1 MLHISMK
8 FLLNESDQIHIF
20 LDWAKLKGSEEFWQL
35 DISKKK
41 FNYRQDAI
49 ETKNFFLQF
58 LSQCVHQSELGTSS
72 VAQYY
77 SWCSGDWLVV
87 HESLLKCNVLSWGE
101 AEGAVPG
108 ASSRRRPKISSLDK
122 LHFLFPHTQQHPAT
136 GSSCRAKIEMDM
148 ALNQVVLGGSTFWGC
163 VVLQLCMY
171 QERGTSDFLNPFYFI
186 LKVAR
191 SS

>member
-1 MLHISMK
+1 MK
-8 FLLNESDQIHIF
+8 VTKFMVLWTELS
-20 LDWAKLKGSEEFWQL
+20 WAKLKGSEEFWQL

-41 FNYRQDAI
+41 SNYRQDAI
-49 ETKNFFLQF
+49 ETKKIFLQF

-72 VAQYY
+72 IAQYY

-171 QERGTSDFLNPFYFI
+171 KERGTYFWFFKPLQIRNQFL
-186 LKVAR
+186 
-191 SS
+191 

>member
-1 MLHISMK
+1 M
-8 FLLNESDQIHIF
+8 
-20 LDWAKLKGSEEFWQL
+20 
-35 DISKKK
+35 
-41 FNYRQDAI
+41 
-49 ETKNFFLQF
+49 
-58 LSQCVHQSELGTSS
+58 HQSELGTSS

-171 QERGTSDFLNPFYFI
+171 LLFYFKSSQII
-186 LKVAR
+186 LKVSRIIFFLPFSRLLSVQPKHEKNYSNKLAKGYER
-191 SS
+191 IIQIF